1 MSVYLQTHEVAKR
14 VGRSSETV
22 RLWERLGRIPA
33 IKTGRGMR
41 LFLEEDVAKL
51 ACELEGKTSQAQ
63 EPFAGSSG
71 PDRAAGVP
79 DAKTA

>member
-1 MSVYLQTHEVAKR
+1 MSAMYLQTYEVAKR
-14 VGRSSETV
+14 VGRSSETI

-51 ACELEGKTSQAQ
+51 EAEMAIKAEVVADH
-63 EPFAGSSG
+63 A
-71 PDRAAGVP
+71 
-79 DAKTA
+79 

>member
-1 MSVYLQTHEVAKR
+1 MSAVYLQTYEVAKR

-33 IKTGRGMR
+33 IKIGRGMR

-51 ACELEGKTSQAQ
+51 ERELATAATSPAACKPSH
-63 EPFAGSSG
+63 
-71 PDRAAGVP
+71 DAA
-79 DAKTA
+79 